1 MKRKQPMPRY
11 YGKNIA
17 QHAQRRFFQRKALEA
32 NQQEQRQKR
41 DDLCDERRLYEAEKR
56 SDEYE
61 REERDHL

>member
-1 MKRKQPMPRY
+1 MKKKPMPSY

-32 NQQEQRQKR
+32 DQEKRRER
-41 DDLCDERRLYEAEKR
+41 DDLRAERALYEAEKR

-61 REERDHL
+61 SGERDHL

>member
-1 MKRKQPMPRY
+1 MKKKPMPGY

-32 NQQEQRQKR
+32 DQEKRRER
-41 DDLCDERRLYEAEKR
+41 DDLRAERALYEAEKR

-61 REERDHL
+61 SGERDHL

>member
-1 MKRKQPMPRY
+1 MKRKKQMPGY

-32 NQQEQRQKR
+32 DQEKRRER
-41 DDLCDERRLYEAEKR
+41 DDLRAERALYEAEKR

-61 REERDHL
+61 SGERDHL